1 MNCRH
6 MFNRLRFGAALAS
19 GIFSLSVALAPPARA
34 ATDSFTVKIAE
45 KQQALSDPTDESLQH
60 FLMWDMSADRV
71 IARNMPYLELSNDA
85 DSTSPI
91 TAFHLTIGD
100 TRFHFDCAALG
111 SCAMLGKTTPDVS
124 LSSAVSAITGDSAST
139 SGDQLNLTIGN
150 GGLQPGQVVRFKIVA
165 CRRPRPEHLRPS
177 RLSHDPVRHERP
189 QCLRRQLDQRRFGRQ
204 RDRQR
209 RIHFVERHNAARRT
223 DAVRRPDSHW
233 RRIAILQQHL
243 SPLRRYGARRHVP
256 CSRQRRGR
264 PRTKQSWR
272 SRRSGCCSERSL
284 CRAAASVSRPKPAN
298 SSKVTDDGRCPL
310 YRGTLAAK
318 PLPQAACAS
327 VLPRTPSP
335 MPPPATLSFSAS
347 SPQCKAAPR
356 FAPLHLSPAV
366 ILAAAQREHHRA
378 SSRSL
383 RRVVNLADCVKF
395 AAFSQHA
402 GYSDRT
408 LYIEKEQSTDSSG
421 TDLWE

>member
-150 GGLQPGQVVRFKIVA
+150 GGLQPGQVVRFKIALAVDPGLNIFAHPDYRTILFDMNGRNVYDGNLINDDSDDNATVSAAFTLSNGTTLLAGPTPFVDPTVTGVESQYYNNIYRHYGVMEPVDTFLVQGSVA
-165 CRRPRPEHLRPS
+165 GVPEPS
-177 RLSHDPVRHERP
+177 SLAIAMIGVLFGAFNLSR
-189 QCLRRQLDQRRFGRQ
+189 RRQRFT
-204 RDRQR
+204 
-209 RIHFVERHNAARRT
+209 A
-223 DAVRRPDSHW
+223 
-233 RRIAILQQHL
+233 
-243 SPLRRYGARRHVP
+243 
-256 CSRQRRGR
+256 
-264 PRTKQSWR
+264 
-272 SRRSGCCSERSL
+272 
-284 CRAAASVSRPKPAN
+284 
-298 SSKVTDDGRCPL
+298 
-310 YRGTLAAK
+310 
-318 PLPQAACAS
+318 
-327 VLPRTPSP
+327 
-335 MPPPATLSFSAS
+335 
-347 SPQCKAAPR
+347 
-356 FAPLHLSPAV
+356 
-366 ILAAAQREHHRA
+366 
-378 SSRSL
+378 
-383 RRVVNLADCVKF
+383 
-395 AAFSQHA
+395 
-402 GYSDRT
+402 
-408 LYIEKEQSTDSSG
+408 
-421 TDLWE
+421 